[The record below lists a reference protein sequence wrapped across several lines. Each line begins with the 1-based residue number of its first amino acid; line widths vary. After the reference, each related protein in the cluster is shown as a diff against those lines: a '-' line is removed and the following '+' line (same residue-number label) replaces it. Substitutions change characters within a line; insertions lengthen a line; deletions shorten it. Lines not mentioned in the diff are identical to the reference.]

1 MGNNIDNIQIGDY
14 TLKEWEERA
23 NAPSPASS
31 VSFNDAEDLGLLQP
45 EQKQQNDNGTN
56 KFYDTLD
63 TVGIEHP
70 DADKEYEKLN
80 AWDTTVDVT
89 KSLFTEASH
98 IFVPKD
104 KELQYESRTHFG
116 ENVKYGYRYLAGTAG
131 FIFGGEAIAGIKVLA
146 NLGKA
151 GKAIQGIGKL
161 LSANKLIKT
170 GANASKAVKAGAAV
184 ANASLGGAAAG
195 ALADFTLYRP
205 EENEGHLADAF
216 GNTDNALISYLQSKD
231 TDTDINAKLKNV
243 VEGLVMGIGIGNI
256 VEFGAKPLFKTA
268 LKNLKALKEGK
279 KGALEAVVQDQINLE
294 RFANKSDLLEAV
306 ENIKAEADANGTE
319 ASQMLIDRLHPSDN
333 PEAQQMLKVLQDG
346 EEIFLHSDGTWDI
359 SINKW
364 EDAHKVTPEQYQA
377 QLKAQDPSGNLG
389 VAHMNSA
396 VESTWQQRGLI
407 DGDGLLGSSKE
418 RTNTTKAI
426 VDYYKD
432 KWELEKKSPK
442 TNKTAIDKKKLQI
455 KKIEDKITMAEGGN
469 KEVSDP
475 LDNLK
480 EELRIAQEEL
490 KKLETPTEKN
500 KKITVK
506 YGDWSNIPDGK
517 TTQYK
522 NGNVLIQINN
532 NSQDI
537 YATLRSELEHA
548 RDFVKG
554 EVPDQNLQHFSRYE
568 GVNETEVAPSYTYK
582 KAKNKASKTGVD
594 SSIREEEPLQNVMK
608 DGQTLSDDLQLNKEN
623 INGQRTDTDIQS
635 RSGNRTETSSN
646 GLYGARPSN
655 DNGRIQPYIRR
666 SEISSSNTG
675 SIIHDP
681 SPEFKAELET
691 QGKPVNSYKELA
703 ANSDEDAA
711 SFISNFR
718 AANEINGKKAA
729 QVYEYSPEEYKQ
741 MKLYTAENGKSGFAL
756 KSDGDIVSVFV
767 SPDAPKRSGH
777 SLIIAAKAAGGTKL
791 DAFDTYLSSF
801 YEKHGFN
808 ETGRDM
814 WNDEYIPRDLEGNVE
829 WDKNYWAKYNNG
841 EPDVVYR
848 ELSKASS
855 AIQPEQL
862 KLDLDFNSKLEN
874 KQTTGD
880 IVSGI
885 VNGEVKPTTKADIET
900 IITKVEQLNP
910 EISGFKWEN
919 LINDSEAF
927 AKKLEE
933 IFDEE
938 DVSGLIEALTKGDID
953 NLEYIVRKEMAAVD
967 VLNTLAEAGKKLGD
981 NASIE
986 AKEAIISTIRH
997 TSEYITGIK
1006 SGFGR
1011 GLNSQKPIN
1020 SLLESYGASRLSSW
1034 TKEGIKAFSQSLIDE
1049 VNDII
1054 SLNFTRGT
1062 KLNPQTMGQDL
1073 IRRLLERE
1081 DTRDFVSFLLK
1092 NDEMKA
1098 DYVKEIQKL
1107 LANPK
1112 TANVD
1117 SMAESLTRLIN
1128 SAEYNAMFKASQ
1140 LAPDKK
1146 SFYKTITDWCD
1157 KQGGITSYYVHNLLS
1172 GVGSLAKNIGSG
1184 AINTVYFPARKIL
1197 ASLDP
1202 FIDQQTREA
1211 LGNEG
1216 WRTYKCMLQSW
1227 SESWQLMKEAFIVG
1241 NGKLTDIGEN
1251 TLNITDGKF
1260 QGYHEL
1266 QKIDYYF
1273 QDPSKFWEGMQN
1285 LHSAMTRAMGATDEF
1300 MSQLNYR
1307 SIARSKALQEAE
1319 QNAIEAGMKD
1329 NEVWINEEA
1338 DRIFK
1343 NKFDNHGKPTDVESL
1358 NEARTILYQNNL
1370 DGTMYNYQTGAK
1382 EQMRDPSFVM
1392 KLAGSLQGMANENA
1406 FMKCMFPFVKTGANI
1421 LQMSLDH
1428 NAIYMA
1434 ASPLQR
1440 KLLTAQTAEG
1450 ALARSQ
1456 CAFGMFSLA
1465 IGAMMAFNGMITGSA
1480 PSDPKERKA
1489 LFATGWKPYSF
1500 KIGDNY
1506 VSYQGYEP
1514 LHGMLGFAA
1523 DCANMYST
1531 ITNPEDEAR
1540 LQHFQAQ
1547 ILPTLVNNF
1556 LDKAAFRTGLSQ
1568 LDLVLNPQDADE
1580 WGRAMAQ
1587 TAKGFLPDVAF
1598 VTNTKSLGEHDVL
1611 QPKTFYERVFYR
1623 YFPDKWLPM
1632 DYRRNVFG
1640 EKQSITGLIVT
1651 SVGQQEGTPEEEAL
1665 EYLSK
1670 YGYSPSEIDDVI
1682 TNTGLR
1688 ISDFKDSETQRS
1700 AMDAMKEEMSTLT
1713 IQGMTLREAVR
1724 ALVTSEEYQSL
1735 PDGVDLDT
1743 GARWGSSVD
1752 TKINAI
1758 NDIFLMYKQRA
1769 KKNIMNDS
1777 EYFTDSQG
1785 RTMQEASDDIKLKR
1799 LQQLNDLY

>member
-45 EQKQQNDNGTN
+45 EQKQQNDNETN
-56 KFYDTLD
+56 KFYDIID

-116 ENVKYGYRYLAGTAG
+116 ENVKYGYRYIAGTAG
-131 FIFGGEAIAGIKVLA
+131 FIFSGEAIAGFKVLA

-161 LSANKLIKT
+161 FSANKLIKT
-170 GANASKAVKAGAAV
+170 GANASKAAKVGAAV

-216 GNTDNALISYLQSKD
+216 GQTDNALISYLQSKD

-268 LKNLKALKEGK
+268 LKNLKALKDGK
-279 KGALEAVVQDQINLE
+279 KGAIEAVIQDQINLE

-364 EDAHKVTPEQYQA
+364 DDAYKVSPEEYKK
-377 QLKAQDPSGNLG
+377 QLLARDMAADGFAGDTAISHQD
-389 VAHMNSA
+389 AA
-396 VESTWQQRGLI
+396 VKETWTNRGWIGEYEELN
-407 DGDGLLGSSKE
+407 K
-418 RTNTTKAI
+418 TNANKIAKK
-426 VDYYKD
+426 YKD
-432 KWELEKKSPK
+432 KFEIDNNIKVEFVDGLTINGKNVEGNTSSTKYQGKSKKSK
-442 TNKTAIDKKKLQI
+442 QNAIDKKKLQI
-455 KKIEDKITMAEGGN
+455 SKLEDKITMAEGGN
-469 KEVSDP
+469 KEITDP
-475 LDNLK
+475 LNNLK
-480 EELRIAQEEL
+480 EELRIAQNEL
-490 KKLETPTEKN
+490 KELEKAAKGKN
-500 KKITVK
+500 KIPDITVQI
-506 YGDWSNIPDGK
+506 DVNA
-517 TTQYK
+517 K
-522 NGNVLIQINN
+522 NP
-532 NSQDI
+532 
-537 YATLRSELEHA
+537 YATLRAELEHA
-548 RDFVKG
+548 RDIAKG
-554 EVPDQNLQHFSRYE
+554 EIPNQSEKHFSRYE
-568 GVNETEVAPSYTYK
+568 GLNEGEVASGYTYK
-582 KAKNKASKTGVD
+582 KSVGKNKALNSNNIVEDINVPDKAEVPKET
-594 SSIREEEPLQNVMK
+594 SAKQTNNIQPKEPVEPQQLK
-608 DGQTLSDDLQLNKEN
+608 IDFTQTL
-623 INGQRTDTDIQS
+623 
-635 RSGNRTETSSN
+635 ET
-646 GLYGARPSN
+646 
-655 DNGRIQPYIRR
+655 
-666 SEISSSNTG
+666 
-675 SIIHDP
+675 
-681 SPEFKAELET
+681 
-691 QGKPVNSYKELA
+691 
-703 ANSDEDAA
+703 
-711 SFISNFR
+711 
-718 AANEINGKKAA
+718 
-729 QVYEYSPEEYKQ
+729 
-741 MKLYTAENGKSGFAL
+741 
-756 KSDGDIVSVFV
+756 
-767 SPDAPKRSGH
+767 
-777 SLIIAAKAAGGTKL
+777 
-791 DAFDTYLSSF
+791 
-801 YEKHGFN
+801 
-808 ETGRDM
+808 
-814 WNDEYIPRDLEGNVE
+814 
-829 WDKNYWAKYNNG
+829 
-841 EPDVVYR
+841 
-848 ELSKASS
+848 
-855 AIQPEQL
+855 
-862 KLDLDFNSKLEN
+862 

-885 VNGEVKPTTKADIET
+885 VNGGVKPTTKADIET

-953 NLEYIVRKEMAAVD
+953 SLEYIVRKEMAAVD

-1034 TKEGIKAFSQSLIDE
+1034 TKEGIKSFSQSLIDE

-1128 SAEYNAMFKASQ
+1128 SAEYNAIFKASQ

-1329 NEVWINEEA
+1329 NEIWINEEA

-1382 EQMRDPSFVM
+1382 EQMRNPSFVM

-1428 NAIYMA
+1428 NAIYMV

-1580 WGRAMAQ
+1580 WNRAMAQ

-1598 VTNTKSLGEHDVL
+1598 VTNTKSVGEHDVL

-1623 YFPDKWLPM
+1623 YFPEKWTPM

-1651 SVGQQEGTPEEEAL
+1651 SVGQQENTPEDEAL
-1665 EYLSK
+1665 EYLSR

-1682 TNTGLR
+1682 ANTGLR

-1700 AMDAMKEEMSTLT
+1700 AMDAMKEEMSTVT
-1713 IQGMTLREAVR
+1713 IQGLTLREAVR
-1724 ALVTSEEYQSL
+1724 ALVTTEEYQSL

-1743 GARWGSSVD
+1743 GARWGSSED

-1758 NDIFLMYKQRA
+1758 NDVFLMYKQKA
-1769 KKNIMNDS
+1769 KKNIMNNSD
-1777 EYFTDSQG
+1777 YFTDSQG

-1799 LQQLNDLY
+1799 LQQLNNLY

>member
-1 MGNNIDNIQIGDY
+1 MENNSIDNIQIGDY
-14 TLKEWEERA
+14 TLKQWEEKA
-23 NAPSPASS
+23 NAPSPSTT
-31 VSFNDAEDLGLLQP
+31 VSFNDAEGLGLMQP
-45 EQKQQNDNGTN
+45 ESNQPQGQNEDGTN
-56 KFYDTLD
+56 KFYNALD
-63 TVGIEHP
+63 TIGVEHP
-70 DADKEYEKLN
+70 DADKEYEKLG

-98 IFVPKD
+98 IFAPKD
-104 KELQYESRTHFG
+104 KELKYESKTHFG
-116 ENVKYGYRYLAGTAG
+116 ENVKYGYRYIAGTAG
-131 FIFGGEAIAGIKVLA
+131 FMFGGEILAGVKGLGLLGRVLAGTGKVLS
-146 NLGKA
+146 G
-151 GKAIQGIGKL
+151 
-161 LSANKLIKT
+161 SKLIKT
-170 GANASKAVKAGAAV
+170 GANATKAAKIGAAIG
-184 ANASLGGAAAG
+184 NASLGGAAAG

-205 EENEGHLADAF
+205 EENEGHLADVF
-216 GNTDNALISYLQSKD
+216 GHTDNALLSYLQSNEN
-231 TDTDINAKLKNV
+231 DTDIDAKLKNV
-243 VEGLVMGIGIGNI
+243 VEGLVMGIGIGNV
-256 VEFGAKPLFKTA
+256 VEFGAKPLFTKA

-294 RFANKSDLLEAV
+294 RFANKADLLDAV
-306 ENIKAEADANGTE
+306 ESIKAEADANGTE
-319 ASQMLIDRLHPSDN
+319 ASQLLIDRLHPSDN
-333 PEAQQMLKVLQDG
+333 PEAQQMLKVLNDG

-364 EDAHKVTPEQYQA
+364 DEAYKVSPEEYKKQ
-377 QLKAQDPSGNLG
+377 
-389 VAHMNSA
+389 
-396 VESTWQQRGLI
+396 LI
-407 DGDGLLGSSKE
+407 DRDTAVGGYAGDTAISHQDQAVRETWINRGWIGEGEDLTK
-418 RTNTTKAI
+418 TNANKIAKN
-426 VDYYKD
+426 YKD
-432 KWELEKKSPK
+432 KFEIDNNIKVEFVDGLKIRGEAVEGNTTATKYQGKISK
-442 TNKTAIDKKKLQI
+442 TKQNAIDKKKLQI
-455 KKIEDKITMAEGGN
+455 SKLEDKITMAEGGN
-469 KEVSDP
+469 KEVKDP
-475 LDNLK
+475 LENLK
-480 EELRIAQEEL
+480 EELRIAQNEL
-490 KKLETPTEKN
+490 KELEKGAKGKN
-500 KKITVK
+500 KIPNIT
-506 YGDWSNIPDGK
+506 
-517 TTQYK
+517 
-522 NGNVLIQINN
+522 IQIDANAQN
-532 NSQDI
+532 P
-537 YATLRSELEHA
+537 YATLRAELEHA
-548 RDFVKG
+548 RDIAKG
-554 EVPDQNLQHFSRYE
+554 EVPKQSDRHFSRYE
-568 GVNETEVAPSYTYK
+568 GMNEGEVAPNYVYK
-582 KAKNKASKTGVD
+582 KAQGKARALG
-594 SSIREEEPLQNVMK
+594 LQNDMN
-608 DGQTLSDDLQLNKEN
+608 DGQTLKNDVKYNQETFNE
-623 INGQRTDTDIQS
+623 QRTNRNTTSTDELSRGKTGADGESNRIQS
-635 RSGNRTETSSN
+635 RNNNQGNDGN
-646 GLYGARPSN
+646 GLF
-655 DNGRIQPYIRR
+655 IRR
-666 SEISSSNTG
+666 NDLWVVDTNSKNTFNNDK
-675 SIIHDP
+675 I
-681 SPEFKAELET
+681 
-691 QGKPVNSYKELA
+691 SYKELPQDIENG
-703 ANSDEDAA
+703 NSFYNAISQAKADLGDLGA
-711 SFISNFR
+711 S
-718 AANEINGKKAA
+718 
-729 QVYEYSPEEYKQ
+729 VHTYTPEEYSQ
-741 MKLYTAENGKSGFAL
+741 MKMFLSEDGLSGVAV
-756 KSDGDIVSVFV
+756 KPDGDIVSVFV
-767 SPDAPKRSGH
+767 NPN
-777 SLIIAAKAAGGTKL
+777 AKAANYIGKGGGRGHALVELAKQNGGTKL
-791 DAFDTYLSSF
+791 DAFDTYLPDS
-801 YEKHGFN
+801 YKKHNFV
-808 ETGRDM
+808 ETGRDS
-814 WNDEYIPRDLEGNVE
+814 WNEQYKPEGWNKE
-829 WDKNYWAKYNNG
+829 FYSKYNNG
-841 EPDVVYR
+841 EPDVVYMQLR
-848 ELSKASS
+848 KELPK
-855 AIQPEQL
+855 IETPQQL
-862 KLDLDFNSKLEN
+862 KLDFNKTLET
-874 KQTTGD
+874 KQSTGD

-885 VNGEVKPTTKADIET
+885 VNGEVKPQTKADIET
-900 IITKVEQLNP
+900 IISKVEKLNP
-910 EISGFKWEN
+910 EISGFKWKN
-919 LINDSEAF
+919 LTQDSEAF

-953 NLEYIVRKEMAAVD
+953 DLEYIVRKEMAAVD

-1034 TKEGIKAFSQSLIDE
+1034 TKEGIRAFSETLINE

-1054 SLNFTRGT
+1054 SLNFTRGQR
-1062 KLNPQTMGQDL
+1062 LNPQTMGQDL

-1081 DTRDFVSFLLK
+1081 DTRDFVSFLLQ
-1092 NDEMKA
+1092 NEEMKA

-1107 LANPK
+1107 LANPR

-1184 AINTVYFPARKIL
+1184 ALNTIYFPARKIL

-1202 FIDQQTREA
+1202 FIDQTTRES

-1216 WRTYKCMLQSW
+1216 WRTYKCMLTSW
-1227 SESWQLMKEAFIVG
+1227 TESWQLMKEAFLTG
-1241 NGKLTDIGEN
+1241 TGKLTDIGEN
-1251 TLNITDGKF
+1251 TLNMAEGQFK
-1260 QGYHEL
+1260 GYHEL

-1273 QDPSKFWEGMQN
+1273 ENPSKFWEGMQN
-1285 LHSAMTRAMGATDEF
+1285 LHSIMTRAMGATDEF

-1307 SIARSKALQEAE
+1307 AISRSKSLQEAE
-1319 QNAIEAGMKD
+1319 RNAIEAGMKD
-1329 NEVWINEEA
+1329 NETWINEEA

-1343 NKFDNHGKPTDVESL
+1343 DKFDNHGQPTDVESL

-1382 EQMRDPSFVM
+1382 QQMRDPSFVM

-1480 PSDPKERKA
+1480 PADPKERKA

-1540 LQHFQAQ
+1540 LKHFQAQ

-1598 VTNTKSLGEHDVL
+1598 VTNTKSVGEHDVL

-1623 YFPDKWLPM
+1623 YFPDRWLPM

-1640 EKQSITGLIVT
+1640 EKQSITGLLIS
-1651 SVGQQEGTPEEEAL
+1651 SVGHQDNNPEDEAL

-1682 TNTGLR
+1682 ANTGLR
-1688 ISDFKDSETQRS
+1688 ISDFKDADIQRS
-1700 AMDAMKEEMSTLT
+1700 AMDAMKEEMSMVT

-1724 ALVTSEEYQSL
+1724 ALVTSEDYQSL

-1743 GARWGSSVD
+1743 GVRWGTGVD

-1758 NDIFLMYKQRA
+1758 NDVFLMYKQRA
-1769 KKNIMNDS
+1769 KKNIIENS
-1777 EYFTDSQG
+1777 ENYVDSQG
-1785 RTMQEASDDIKLKR
+1785 RTMEEASEDVRLKR
-1799 LQQLNDLY
+1799 LQQLNNLY

>member
-89 KSLFTEASH
+89 KSFFTEASH

-116 ENVKYGYRYLAGTAG
+116 ENVKYGYRYIAGTAG

-170 GANASKAVKAGAAV
+170 GANASKAAKIGAAV

-216 GNTDNALISYLQSKD
+216 GQTDNALLSYLQSKD

-256 VEFGAKPLFKTA
+256 VEFGAKPLFKKA
-268 LKNLKALKEGK
+268 LRNLKALKDGK
-279 KGALEAVVQDQINLE
+279 KGALEAVIQDQVNLE

-306 ENIKAEADANGTE
+306 ENIKAEADANGAE

-364 EDAHKVTPEQYQA
+364 DDAYKVSPEEYKK
-377 QLKAQDPSGNLG
+377 QLLARDIAADGFAGDTAISHQD
-389 VAHMNSA
+389 AA
-396 VESTWQQRGLI
+396 VKETWTNRGWIGEYEELN
-407 DGDGLLGSSKE
+407 K
-418 RTNTTKAI
+418 TNANKIAKK
-426 VDYYKD
+426 YKD
-432 KWELEKKSPK
+432 KFEIDNNIKVEFVDGLTINGKNVEGNTSSTKYQGKSKKSK
-442 TNKTAIDKKKLQI
+442 QNAIDKKKLQI
-455 KKIEDKITMAEGGN
+455 SKLEDKITMAEGGN
-469 KEVSDP
+469 KEITDP

-480 EELRIAQEEL
+480 EELRIAQNEL
-490 KKLETPTEKN
+490 KELEKAAKGKN
-500 KKITVK
+500 KIPDITVQI
-506 YGDWSNIPDGK
+506 DVNA
-517 TTQYK
+517 K
-522 NGNVLIQINN
+522 NP
-532 NSQDI
+532 
-537 YATLRSELEHA
+537 YATLRAELEHA
-548 RDFVKG
+548 RDIAKG
-554 EVPDQNLQHFSRYE
+554 EIPNQSEKHFSRYE
-568 GVNETEVAPSYTYK
+568 GLNEGEVAPSYVYK
-582 KAKNKASKTGVD
+582 KATGKAEKITS
-594 SSIREEEPLQNVMK
+594 QN
-608 DGQTLSDDLQLNKEN
+608 TLNDVKYNQET
-623 INGQRTDTDIQS
+623 INGKSRTDTTNTDSRGQTSTNRQS
-635 RSGNRTETSSN
+635 DVRPLSDYRSPSN
-646 GLYGARPSN
+646 GSRA
-655 DNGRIQPYIRR
+655 YIRR
-666 SEISSSNTG
+666 SGIWISN
-675 SIIHDP
+675 
-681 SPEFKAELET
+681 PEAESLFAETNVPKLELTET
-691 QGKPVNSYKELA
+691 QGTNAQEFHTLLKDL
-703 ANSDEDAA
+703 
-711 SFISNFR
+711 
-718 AANEINGKKAA
+718 KALDRNKYS
-729 QVYEYSPEEYKQ
+729 QVHLYTPEEYSQ
-741 MKLYTAENGKSGFAL
+741 MRLFTGKDGKYGFAI
-756 KSDGDIVSVFV
+756 KPDGDIVSVFV

-808 ETGRDM
+808 ETGRDV

-848 ELSKASS
+848 ELSKANSE
-855 AIQPEQL
+855 IQPEQL

-1034 TKEGIKAFSQSLIDE
+1034 TKEGIRAFSQSLIDE

-1343 NKFDNHGKPTDVESL
+1343 NKFDNYGKPTDVESL

-1500 KIGDNY
+1500 K
-1506 VSYQGYEP
+1506 
-1514 LHGMLGFAA
+1514 
-1523 DCANMYST
+1523 
-1531 ITNPEDEAR
+1531 R
-1540 LQHFQAQ
+1540 
-1547 ILPTLVNNF
+1547 
-1556 LDKAAFRTGLSQ
+1556 
-1568 LDLVLNPQDADE
+1568 
-1580 WGRAMAQ
+1580 
-1587 TAKGFLPDVAF
+1587 
-1598 VTNTKSLGEHDVL
+1598 
-1611 QPKTFYERVFYR
+1611 
-1623 YFPDKWLPM
+1623 
-1632 DYRRNVFG
+1632 
-1640 EKQSITGLIVT
+1640 
-1651 SVGQQEGTPEEEAL
+1651 
-1665 EYLSK
+1665 
-1670 YGYSPSEIDDVI
+1670 
-1682 TNTGLR
+1682 
-1688 ISDFKDSETQRS
+1688 
-1700 AMDAMKEEMSTLT
+1700 
-1713 IQGMTLREAVR
+1713 
-1724 ALVTSEEYQSL
+1724 
-1735 PDGVDLDT
+1735 
-1743 GARWGSSVD
+1743 
-1752 TKINAI
+1752 
-1758 NDIFLMYKQRA
+1758 
-1769 KKNIMNDS
+1769 
-1777 EYFTDSQG
+1777 
-1785 RTMQEASDDIKLKR
+1785 
-1799 LQQLNDLY
+1799 

>member
-1 MGNNIDNIQIGDY
+1 MENNIDNIQIGDY
-14 TLKEWEERA
+14 TLREWEEQA
-23 NAPSPASS
+23 KAPSVSS
-31 VSFNDAEDLGLLQP
+31 TVSFNDAEGLGLMQP
-45 EQKQQNDNGTN
+45 EPQGQEGSGTN
-56 KFYDTLD
+56 KFYDALD

-98 IFVPKD
+98 IFAPKD

-116 ENVKYGYRYLAGTAG
+116 ENVKYGYRYIAGTAG

-146 NLGKA
+146 NLGKT

-170 GANASKAVKAGAAV
+170 GANASKAAKVGAAIG
-184 ANASLGGAAAG
+184 NASLGGAAAG

-205 EENEGHLADAF
+205 EENEGHLADVF
-216 GNTDNALISYLQSKD
+216 GHTDNALLSYLQSKD

-243 VEGLVMGIGIGNI
+243 IEGLVMGIGIGNI

-268 LKNLKALKEGK
+268 LKNLKALKDGK

-294 RFANKSDLLEAV
+294 RFATKADLLETV
-306 ENIKAEADANGTE
+306 ENIKAKAEANGTE

-333 PEAQQMLKVLQDG
+333 PEAQQMLKVLNDG
-346 EEIFLHSDGTWDI
+346 EEIFVHSDGTWDI
-359 SINKW
+359 SVNKW
-364 EDAHKVTPEQYQA
+364 DDAYKVSPEEYKK
-377 QLKAQDPSGNLG
+377 QLLARDIAADGYAGDTAISHQD
-389 VAHMNSA
+389 AA
-396 VESTWQQRGLI
+396 VKETWTNRGWIGENEELT
-407 DGDGLLGSSKE
+407 K
-418 RTNTTKAI
+418 TNANKIAKN
-426 VDYYKD
+426 YKD
-432 KWELEKKSPK
+432 KFEIDNNIKVEFVDGLTIKGQAVEGNTQATKNLGKSVK
-442 TNKTAIDKKKLQI
+442 SKQNAIDKKKLQI
-455 KKIEDKITMAEGGN
+455 SKLEDKITMAEGGN
-469 KEVSDP
+469 KEVADP

-480 EELRIAQEEL
+480 EELRIAKNEL
-490 KKLETPTEKN
+490 KQLEKEAKGKN
-500 KKITVK
+500 KIPNIT
-506 YGDWSNIPDGK
+506 
-517 TTQYK
+517 
-522 NGNVLIQINN
+522 IQIDMNAKN
-532 NSQDI
+532 P

-548 RDFVKG
+548 RDIAKG
-554 EVPDQNLQHFSRYE
+554 EVPNQSEKHFSRYNGLNE
-568 GVNETEVAPSYTYK
+568 GEVAPEYVYK
-582 KAKNKASKTGVD
+582 KAQGKNKA
-594 SSIREEEPLQNVMK
+594 
-608 DGQTLSDDLQLNKEN
+608 LNN
-623 INGQRTDTDIQS
+623 IDTFELK
-635 RSGNRTETSSN
+635 TETS
-646 GLYGARPSN
+646 A
-655 DNGRIQPYIRR
+655 I
-666 SEISSSNTG
+666 
-675 SIIHDP
+675 
-681 SPEFKAELET
+681 ET
-691 QGKPVNSYKELA
+691 KTESYKTT
-703 ANSDEDAA
+703 
-711 SFISNFR
+711 
-718 AANEINGKKAA
+718 
-729 QVYEYSPEEYKQ
+729 P
-741 MKLYTAENGKSGFAL
+741 
-756 KSDGDIVSVFV
+756 
-767 SPDAPKRSGH
+767 
-777 SLIIAAKAAGGTKL
+777 
-791 DAFDTYLSSF
+791 
-801 YEKHGFN
+801 
-808 ETGRDM
+808 
-814 WNDEYIPRDLEGNVE
+814 NV
-829 WDKNYWAKYNNG
+829 AT
-841 EPDVVYR
+841 EP
-848 ELSKASS
+848 
-855 AIQPEQL
+855 QQL
-862 KLDLDFNSKLEN
+862 KIDFNSSLET
-874 KQTTGD
+874 KQSTGD
-880 IVSGI
+880 IVTGI

-900 IITKVEQLNP
+900 IVSKVEKLNP
-910 EISGFKWEN
+910 EISGFKWKN
-919 LINDSEAF
+919 LTEDSEAF

-938 DVSGLIEALTKGDID
+938 DVSGLLETLAKGDID
-953 NLEYIVRKEMAAVD
+953 DLEYIVRKEMAAVD
-967 VLNTLAEAGKKLGD
+967 ILNTLAEAGKKMGAD
-981 NASIE
+981 APIE
-986 AKEAIISTIRH
+986 AKEAIISTIKH

-1034 TKEGIKAFSQSLIDE
+1034 TKEGIRTFSQALIDE

-1054 SLNFTRGT
+1054 SLNFTRGE
-1062 KLNPQTMGQDL
+1062 KLTPQTMGQDL

-1081 DTRDFVSFLLK
+1081 DTRDFVSFLLQ

-1112 TANVD
+1112 TANID

-1128 SAEYNAMFKASQ
+1128 SAEYNAMFRASQ

-1172 GVGSLAKNIGSG
+1172 GIGSLAKNIGSG

-1202 FIDQQTREA
+1202 FVDQTTRES
-1211 LGNEG
+1211 LGAEG
-1216 WRTYKCMLQSW
+1216 YRTYKCMLQSW
-1227 SESWQLMKEAFIVG
+1227 SESWQLMKEAFITG

-1285 LHSAMTRAMGATDEF
+1285 LHSVMTRAMGATDEF

-1319 QNAIEAGMKD
+1319 RNAIEAGMKD
-1329 NEVWINEEA
+1329 NELWINEEA

-1343 NKFDNHGKPTDVESL
+1343 SKFDNHGKPTDVVSL

-1500 KIGDNY
+1500 KVGDSY
-1506 VSYQGYEP
+1506 ISYQGYEP

-1580 WGRAMAQ
+1580 WNRAMAQ

-1598 VTNTKSLGEHDVL
+1598 VTNTKSAGEHEIL

-1623 YFPDKWLPM
+1623 YFPEKWTPM

-1651 SVGQQEGTPEEEAL
+1651 SVGNQDGTPEEEAL
-1665 EYLSK
+1665 EYLSR
-1670 YGYSPSEIDDVI
+1670 YGYTPSEIDDVI
-1682 TNTGLR
+1682 ANTGLR

-1743 GARWGSSVD
+1743 GARWGSSED

-1777 EYFTDSQG
+1777 DYFVDSQG
-1785 RTMQEASDDIKLKR
+1785 RTMQDAASDIQLKR
-1799 LQQLNDLY
+1799 LQQLNNLY

>member
-1 MGNNIDNIQIGDY
+1 MENNIDNIQIGDY
-14 TLKEWEERA
+14 TLKEWEEQA
-23 NAPSPASS
+23 KAPSVSS
-31 VSFNDAEDLGLLQP
+31 TVSFNDAEGLGLMQP
-45 EQKQQNDNGTN
+45 EPQGQEENGTN

-63 TVGIEHP
+63 TIGIEHP

-98 IFVPKD
+98 IFAPKD

-116 ENVKYGYRYLAGTAG
+116 ENVKYGYRYIAGTAG
-131 FIFGGEAIAGIKVLA
+131 FILGGEAVAGIKVLA
-146 NLGKA
+146 NLGRT

-170 GANASKAVKAGAAV
+170 GANASKAAKIGAAIG
-184 ANASLGGAAAG
+184 NASLGGAAAG

-216 GNTDNALISYLQSKD
+216 GHTDNALLSYLQSKD

-268 LKNLKALKEGK
+268 LKNLKALKDGK

-294 RFANKSDLLEAV
+294 RFASKADLLETV
-306 ENIKAEADANGTE
+306 ENIKAEAEANGTE
-319 ASQMLIDRLHPSDN
+319 ASQLLIDRLHPSDN
-333 PEAQQMLKVLQDG
+333 PEAQQMLKVLNDG
-346 EEIFLHSDGTWDI
+346 EEIFVHSDGTWDI
-359 SINKW
+359 SVNKW
-364 EDAHKVTPEQYQA
+364 DDAYKVSPEEYKK
-377 QLKAQDPSGNLG
+377 QLLARDMAQDGYAGDTAISHQD
-389 VAHMNSA
+389 AA
-396 VESTWQQRGLI
+396 VKETWTNRGWIGENEELT
-407 DGDGLLGSSKE
+407 K
-418 RTNTTKAI
+418 TNANKIAK
-426 VDYYKD
+426 DYKD
-432 KWELEKKSPK
+432 KFEIDNNIKVEFVDGLTIKGQAVEGNTQATKNLGKSIK
-442 TNKTAIDKKKLQI
+442 SKQNAIDKKKLQI
-455 KKIEDKITMAEGGN
+455 SKLEDKITMAEGGN
-469 KEVSDP
+469 KEVKDP

-480 EELRIAQEEL
+480 EELRIARNEL
-490 KKLETPTEKN
+490 KQLEKEAKGKN
-500 KKITVK
+500 KIPNIT
-506 YGDWSNIPDGK
+506 
-517 TTQYK
+517 
-522 NGNVLIQINN
+522 IQI
-532 NSQDI
+532 DI
-537 YATLRSELEHA
+537 NAKNPYATLRSELEHA
-548 RDFVKG
+548 RDIAKG
-554 EVPDQNLQHFSRYE
+554 EVPNQSEKHFSRYNGLNE
-568 GVNETEVAPSYTYK
+568 GEVAPEYVYK
-582 KAKNKASKTGVD
+582 KAQGKYNATS
-594 SSIREEEPLQNVMK
+594 QNVMN
-608 DGQTLSDDLQLNKEN
+608 DGQIAENGVKYNQEN
-623 INGQRTDTDIQS
+623 INGQSRTDTTNTGRGQTGTNRQS
-635 RSGNRTETSSN
+635 DVRPLSDYRSPSN
-646 GLYGARPSN
+646 GSRA
-655 DNGRIQPYIRR
+655 YIRR
-666 SEISSSNTG
+666 G
-675 SIIHDP
+675 SVWVIN
-681 SPEFKAELET
+681 PEADSLFGEVNVPKLEFTETNGANAQEFYTLLKDLKALDRN
-691 QGKPVNSYKELA
+691 KYS
-703 ANSDEDAA
+703 
-711 SFISNFR
+711 
-718 AANEINGKKAA
+718 
-729 QVYEYSPEEYKQ
+729 QVHLYTPEEYAQ
-741 MKLYTAENGKSGFAL
+741 MRLFTGKDGKYGFAI
-756 KSDGDIVSVFV
+756 KPDGDIVSVFV

-777 SLIIAAKAAGGTKL
+777 SLVIAAKSAGGTKL

-801 YEKHGFN
+801 YEKHGFQ
-808 ETGRDM
+808 ETGRDV
-814 WNDEYIPRDLEGNVE
+814 WNDEYIPRDIEGNVE

-848 ELSKASS
+848 ELQKPTPTVATEP
-855 AIQPEQL
+855 QQL
-862 KLDLDFNSKLEN
+862 KIDFNSTIEA
-874 KQTTGD
+874 KQSTGD
-880 IVSGI
+880 IVTGI
-885 VNGEVKPTTKADIET
+885 VNGEVKPATKADIET
-900 IITKVEQLNP
+900 LVSKVEKLNP
-910 EISGFKWEN
+910 EISGFKWKN
-919 LINDSEAF
+919 LTEDSEAF

-938 DVSGLIEALTKGDID
+938 DVSGLLEALAKGDID
-953 NLEYIVRKEMAAVD
+953 DLEYIVRKEMAAVD
-967 VLNTLAEAGKKLGD
+967 ILNTLAEAGKKMGTD
-981 NASIE
+981 ASIE

-1034 TKEGIKAFSQSLIDE
+1034 TKEGIRTFSQALIDE
-1049 VNDII
+1049 INDII
-1054 SLNFTRGT
+1054 SLNFTRGE
-1062 KLNPQTMGQDL
+1062 KLTPQTMGQDL

-1081 DTRDFVSFLLK
+1081 DTRDFVSFLLQ

-1112 TANVD
+1112 TANID

-1128 SAEYNAMFKASQ
+1128 SAEYNSIFKASQ

-1146 SFYKTITDWCD
+1146 SFYKTVADWCD

-1273 QDPSKFWEGMQN
+1273 QDPQKFWEGMQN

-1580 WGRAMAQ
+1580 WNRAMAQ

-1598 VTNTKSLGEHDVL
+1598 VTNTKSVGEHDVL

-1623 YFPDKWLPM
+1623 YFPEKWTPM

-1651 SVGQQEGTPEEEAL
+1651 SVGQQENTPEDEVL
-1665 EYLSK
+1665 EYLSR

-1682 TNTGLR
+1682 ANTGLR

-1700 AMDAMKEEMSTLT
+1700 AMDAMKEEMSTVT
-1713 IQGMTLREAVR
+1713 IQGLTLREAVR
-1724 ALVTSEEYQSL
+1724 ALVTTEEYQSL

-1743 GARWGSSVD
+1743 GARWGSSED

-1769 KKNIMNDS
+1769 KKNIMNNND
-1777 EYFTDSQG
+1777 YFTDSQG

-1799 LQQLNDLY
+1799 LQQLNNLY